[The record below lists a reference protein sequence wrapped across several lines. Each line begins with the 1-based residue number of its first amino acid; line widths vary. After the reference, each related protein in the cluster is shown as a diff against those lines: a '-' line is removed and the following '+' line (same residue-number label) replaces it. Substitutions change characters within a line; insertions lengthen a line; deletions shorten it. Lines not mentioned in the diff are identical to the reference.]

1 MASQQTK
8 WIAAAAVAVLA
19 LIVATGV
26 WYWNRHKTAAEKPGP
41 AAAITDVLPQPSV
54 TPPPAPVDEPRPTV
68 VSSSEGIYTVQVS
81 SWQSRRNAEADA
93 KRYEG
98 QGHEV
103 YIQRANIPAKG
114 GIWYRVR
121 IGRFAT
127 KEEAEALADNLV
139 YQLQSGYWLDRVRQD
154 Q

>member
-1 MASQQTK
+1 MATQQTK
-8 WIAAAAVAVLA
+8 WIAAAAVAALV

-26 WYWNRHKTAAEKPGP
+26 WYWNRYNTAAEKPRP
-41 AAAITDVLPQPSV
+41 AAAITDVQPQPSV
-54 TPPPAPVDEPRPTV
+54 TPPPTSVDEPRPTV

-103 YIQRANIPAKG
+103 YVQRANIPSKG

-127 KEEAEALADNLV
+127 KEAAEALADNLV

>member
-8 WIAAAAVAVLA
+8 WIAAAVVAVLA
-19 LIVATGV
+19 VIVATGV
-26 WYWNRHKTAAEKPGP
+26 WYWNRHKTAAEKPRP
-41 AAAITDVLPQPSV
+41 AAAITDVQPQPSV
-54 TPPPAPVDEPRPTV
+54 TPPPTSVDVPRPTV

-93 KRYEG
+93 KRFEG

-103 YIQRANIPAKG
+103 YVQRANLPSKG

-127 KEEAEALADNLV
+127 QEEAEALADHLV
-139 YQLQSGYWLDRVRQD
+139 YQLQAGYWLDRVRQD